1 MAQSTYDTLSKVV
14 LIGESGVGK
23 SSLVHRFLT
32 GSWLENTTP
41 TIGIDFHVRDVECNG
56 KTVKLQIW
64 DTGLF
69 VCLFVDTL
77 FITCLLLVYC
87 LFTFVYLF
95 TFYRWSGEVLLPN

>member
-1 MAQSTYDTLSKVV
+1 MAQSTHDTLSKVV

-69 VCLFVDTL
+69 VCLFVNTL
-77 FITCLLLVYC
+77 FTTCLHLIYY
-87 LFTFVYLF
+87 LFTFVYFLQVVRKGF
-95 TFYRWSGEVLLPN
+95 TP

>member
-69 VCLFVDTL
+69 VCL
-77 FITCLLLVYC
+77 LLVYY
-87 LFTFVYLF
+87 LFTFVYYLFTLF
-95 TFYRWSGEVLLPN
+95 TFVYFLQVVRRGFTP